1 MRRRRWRIA
10 GDMYGSRLGGWEF
23 TIIFARVRTTDCEMK
38 FCSRNFH
45 GELYSR
51 SISSR
56 DKNNREDPGAARNLC
71 RARGSL
77 FFFFF
82 FLFFTRPKSTRI
94 IFSEGEF
101 LSRVTELLNIGN
113 DRDVGKPIL
122 RNRLPKIGKG
132 NFLMVLIWFNPLNS
146 G

>member
-1 MRRRRWRIA
+1 MDWLDLSIRRGEREIYVFSRMEDEKMRRRRWRIA

-56 DKNNREDPGAARNLC
+56 DKNNREDPGAAWNLC

-77 FFFFF
+77 FFSFFPFFFF
-82 FLFFTRPKSTRI
+82 FLR
-94 IFSEGEF
+94 
-101 LSRVTELLNIGN
+101 
-113 DRDVGKPIL
+113 DRKARESYFQRG
-122 RNRLPKIGKG
+122 RGGG
-132 NFLMVLIWFNPLNS
+132 NFCH